1 MNHNNV
7 SAGYR
12 VTVVGAVVNLALAII
27 KFIAGIMGHSTA
39 LVADA
44 IHSLS
49 DLATD
54 LVVYMSLKISSREPD
69 EKHPYGHGRAETIG
83 SAVIGAAVLFV
94 GIGVAWEVFLKARGG
109 ELHVTGLIAIMVA
122 AASIVVK
129 EALFR
134 YTRRIGEKLRSE
146 SVMANAWHHRSDAVS
161 SLAALVGITGA
172 YMGYTILDPLAAIIV
187 GIMIAGVGWKILWEA
202 VQNLMDRGV
211 SREELEKMKEIIIG
225 DRWVVDYHELKTRK
239 VGKDTFVDVHIQVSP
254 RISVSEAH
262 NIAESVRKKLRQRI
276 DHVADAL
283 VHIDAEDDLIGRHYQ
298 LTRQETEEAI
308 KQVIAEFPGVK
319 IDGDMVLHFLV
330 HKVCV
335 DVTIAF
341 DHDVSRYEANEI
353 ADAIAEKL
361 LEHEKI
367 SEVTVRQNLG
377 SRVEKMAGGS

>member
-1 MNHNNV
+1 MEHNNV

-12 VTVVGAVVNLALAII
+12 VTVIGAVLNLALAII

-39 LVADA
+39 LIADA

-54 LVVYMSLKISSREPD
+54 LVVYMSLKISSQKPD

-94 GIGVAWEVFLKARGG
+94 GIGVAWTVFQKASGG
-109 ELHVTGLIAIMVA
+109 ELHVTGLIAIAGA
-122 AASIVVK
+122 AVSIVVK
-129 EALFR
+129 EALFQ
-134 YTRRIGEKLRSE
+134 YTRKIGEKLRSE
-146 SVMANAWHHRSDAVS
+146 SIIANAWHHRSDAVS
-161 SLAALVGITGA
+161 SLAAFVGITGA
-172 YMGYTILDPLAAIIV
+172 YMGYTMLDPLAAIIV

-211 SREELEKMKEIIIG
+211 SREELERIEEIITS
-225 DRWVVDYHELKTRK
+225 DRWVVNYHELKTRK

-262 NIAESVRKKLRQRI
+262 NIAESVRQKLRRNI

-283 VHIDAEDDLIGRHYQ
+283 VHIDAEDDLEGRHYQ
-298 LTRQETEEAI
+298 LTRQEMEEAV
-308 KQVIAEFPGVK
+308 KKVISEFPGVT
-319 IDGDMVLHFLV
+319 IDGDMVLHFLLLR
-330 HKVCV
+330 VCV

-341 DHDVSRYEANEI
+341 DREVSGDE
-353 ADAIAEKL
+353 ADAIANAITEKL
-361 LEHEKI
+361 LEHKKI
-367 SEVTVRQNLG
+367 SEVTVRQKLG
-377 SRVEKMAGGS
+377 SRVEKIAGGS